1 MSDERYELVCGDA
14 LEVLRNA
21 GDNQVRCVVTSPPY
35 WGLRDYGTGR
45 WEGGTAGC
53 PHRYANPQRGT
64 ASDGT
69 FTEERTFE
77 GGARPML
84 GHCRW
89 CGATRVDQQIG
100 LEASVDLYVARLVE
114 VFREVRRVLTDDG
127 TVWLNLGD
135 SYVTRPRSASS
146 SAETGARGA
155 GFRAQHGRPESDP
168 KALRNQADRSA
179 LYRFRSGVDF
189 DPKQK
194 PGLTREGDRPNWR
207 GATEL
212 KHKDLIGVP
221 WRVAFALQADG
232 WWLRSDIVWQKLQAL
247 PESVRDRPTRS
258 HEFVFLL
265 VKGQWASRTVQ
276 FSDLQNEYVALGQRL
291 FAQSTPSASV
301 VSNFCMKLAAALFQ
315 RAQAQN
321 NYALPPFYAQEWKE
335 AAQNFGSDF
344 VTSLPAEKWLTAQA
358 ARLLDGDTSTK
369 EFLCEIHR
377 VWSRLTDA
385 DKFLVT
391 RNASSSATVHVDRD
405 KAIAVDDTGQV
416 CEVDFAHQQVI
427 VRRPVSANYFYDY
440 KAVQEPAA
448 WVNHPRRVLDNTP
461 PAEGRPPGASPHA
474 GLRKVGLAP
483 VIPIRKNDS
492 VESAATRGDNH
503 KRVADFQDR
512 WDTDADKPKMRNKRD
527 VWPLSSEPFRGKHF
541 APMPT
546 KLVEPCVL
554 AGSAPGDLVLDPFCG
569 SGTVG
574 VVALRH
580 GRRFVGVDLQADY
593 QPLAR
598 ERIEKEL
605 TRQAKAKERVG

>member
-21 GDNQVRCVVTSPPY
+21 GDNQARCVVTSPPY

-89 CGATRVDQQIG
+89 CGAVRVDQQIG

-194 PGLTREGDRPNWR
+194 PGLTREGDRPNRR

-265 VKGQWASRTVQ
+265 TK
-276 FSDLQNEYVALGQRL
+276 SDR
-291 FAQSTPSASV
+291 
-301 VSNFCMKLAAALFQ
+301 
-315 RAQAQN
+315 
-321 NYALPPFYAQEWKE
+321 
-335 AAQNFGSDF
+335 
-344 VTSLPAEKWLTAQA
+344 
-358 ARLLDGDTSTK
+358 
-369 EFLCEIHR
+369 
-377 VWSRLTDA
+377 
-385 DKFLVT
+385 
-391 RNASSSATVHVDRD
+391 
-405 KAIAVDDTGQV
+405 
-416 CEVDFAHQQVI
+416 
-427 VRRPVSANYFYDY
+427 YFYDY

-461 PAEGRPPGASPHA
+461 PAEGRPPGTSPHA

-492 VESAATRGDNH
+492 IERAEAGGREDNH
-503 KRVADFQDR
+503 KRVAGFQER

-593 QPLAR
+593 QPIAR
-598 ERIEKEL
+598 ERIEEGADSAGEGEGACRMKKLIDVSAFKRYRVRKNGTPLKLVSENSMSWDDAYAAALKE
-605 TRQAKAKERVG
+605 AERAGRPKVEIIDNESLVVVWSANA